1 VTQGSSQRHEIRY
14 ATLRWNDVKWFNGIF
29 AVVLAGL
36 LAYNL
41 LSHKPVD
48 QLIIV
53 LPVPVAFLAA
63 TYLNRL
69 NSYLVITPTG
79 VRIRYRLASF
89 EIPYSAIV
97 RVRKQPLAAAFQ
109 AAERR
114 RYLNRFVRRLL
125 RDPAVYIRID
135 SRQSD
140 LLAQA
145 ERQLGPRL
153 VLGSDIVVPIS
164 DTDSFVSEMKSRLR
178 ST

>member
-1 VTQGSSQRHEIRY
+1 VTQGSSQRYEIRY

-36 LAYNL
+36 LAYNYF
-41 LSHKPVD
+41 SHKPVD

-89 EIPYSAIV
+89 EIPYSSIV
-97 RVRKQPLAAAFQ
+97 RVRKQPLGTAFQ
-109 AAERR
+109 SAERR
-114 RYLNRFVRRLL
+114 KYLNRFVRRLL
-125 RDPAVYIRID
+125 REPAVYIRID
-135 SRQSD
+135 PRKSD
-140 LLAQA
+140 VLADA
-145 ERQLGPRL
+145 ERRLGPRMVMDADL
-153 VLGSDIVVPIS
+153 VFPIT
-164 DTDSFVSEMKSRLR
+164 DPDSFVSETKSRLR
-178 ST
+178 SS